1 MDLTIIPLFRDFG
14 LTVCGSEAWALRT
27 ADHAPGRI
35 RQSGLG
41 LAIWAYKMRTTGS
54 YYTTVDGKEP
64 PAWVTAN
71 TLTTDGLKVGQQ
83 RGLSVAL
90 VDINLA

>member
-1 MDLTIIPLFRDFG
+1 LFRDFG
-14 LTVCGSEAWALRT
+14 LTACGSEAWALRT

-35 RQSGLG
+35 RQSGLR
-41 LAIWAYKMRTTGS
+41 LAIWVYKMRTAGF
-54 YYTTVDGKEP
+54 YYTEIYGKKP
-64 PAWVTAN
+64 PAWVPAN